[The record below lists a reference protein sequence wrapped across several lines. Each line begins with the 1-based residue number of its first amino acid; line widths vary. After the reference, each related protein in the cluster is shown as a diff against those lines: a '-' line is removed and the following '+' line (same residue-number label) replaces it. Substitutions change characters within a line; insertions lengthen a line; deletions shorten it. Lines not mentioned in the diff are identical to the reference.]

1 MHPTPK
7 CCTLMCGLGFR
18 LFEGDSRMIAF
29 PLGSVSPLAMR
40 LQACQIIIL
49 YDPYLKFSLLRP
61 AIPMECSRNLIRVTK
76 EYLGSRANVVDSL
89 VTNHIVNSQTLF
101 GNFA

>member
-7 CCTLMCGLGFR
+7 CCTLMCDHGFR
-18 LFEGDSRMIAF
+18 LFEGDGRMIAF

-61 AIPMECSRNLIRVTK
+61 LCRGLLEQMTNPSLQIQPLFLIVALVHLK
-76 EYLGSRANVVDSL
+76 EKIMRKADYEGEAL
-89 VTNHIVNSQTLF
+89 
-101 GNFA
+101 